1 LRGSSLGTQSTNA
14 EAGGRALPRFAVE
27 FAVPDLR
34 PWLGGNC
41 GIPGVWSFTA
51 AAPGPHLALVAL
63 THGNE
68 IAGAAVLAQMLG
80 SALRPVRGR
89 LSLIFANTDAFLA
102 FDPENPTATRYLD
115 EDLNRLWGEDR
126 LHSPRDSREMRR
138 VRELLPVIES
148 VDVLVDLH
156 SMLWPSVPL
165 ILAADTE
172 RAVRLGQ
179 SLGTPRLTVADPGH
193 IAGRRLVD
201 HGRFTAPDGKAAAVL
216 VEAGQHW
223 EASTIAAMA
232 ETAHRTLGLYGIA
245 GPAPAPWP
253 EPPLL
258 ARVTETVT
266 ATSHNFI
273 FAREFRGG
281 EIIPEAGTVIAQD
294 GAREI
299 RTPHDDCLMVMPTP
313 VAPRGHTAVRL
324 ARFEATP

>member
-1 LRGSSLGTQSTNA
+1 V
-14 EAGGRALPRFAVE
+14 PHFAVGL
-27 FAVPDLR
+27 ATPDLR

-51 AAPGPHLALVAL
+51 AAPGQHLALVAL

-68 IAGAAVLAQMLG
+68 IAGAIVLAELLAAG
-80 SALRPVRGR
+80 IKPERGR
-89 LSLIFANTDAFLA
+89 LSVIFANIEAFQT
-102 FDPENPTATRYLD
+102 FDPENPTATRYLE

-126 LHSPRDSREMRR
+126 LQSPRDSREMRR
-138 VRELLPVIES
+138 VRTLLPVIES
-148 VDVLVDLH
+148 ADVLVDLH
-156 SMLWPSVPL
+156 SMLWPSDPL
-165 ILAADTE
+165 SLVADTQPAI
-172 RAVRLGQ
+172 RFGQ

-201 HGRFTAPDGKAAAVL
+201 HARFTTPGSSAAAVL

-223 EASTIAAMA
+223 DATTVGAMTQ
-232 ETAHRTLGLYGIA
+232 TARRALGLCGIT

-266 ATSHNFI
+266 ATSHNFM
-273 FAREFRGG
+273 FLREFRGG
-281 EIIPEAGTVIAQD
+281 EVIPEAGTVIAQD

-299 RTPHDDCLMVMPTP
+299 RTPHDNCLLVMPTP
-313 VAPRGHTAVRL
+313 IAPRGHTAVRL
-324 ARFEATP
+324 ARFEAPPLV

>member
-1 LRGSSLGTQSTNA
+1 VPQ
-14 EAGGRALPRFAVE
+14 FAVRL
-27 FAVPDLR
+27 AAPDLR

-68 IAGAAVLAQMLG
+68 IAGAAVLAEMLG
-80 SALRPVRGR
+80 AGLRPERGR
-89 LSLIFANTDAFLA
+89 LTLMFANTEAFLA

-126 LHSPRDSREMRR
+126 LQSPRDSREMRR
-138 VRELLPVIES
+138 VRELLPVIQS

-156 SMLWPSVPL
+156 SMLWPSDPL
-165 ILAADTE
+165 ILAGDAD
-172 RAVRLGQ
+172 RAIRLGQ
-179 SLGTPRLTVADPGH
+179 SLGMPRLTVADPGH

-201 HGRFTAPDGKAAAVL
+201 HARFTAPDGKAAAVL

-223 EASTIAAMA
+223 EANTVAAMQQSA
-232 ETAHRTLGLYGIA
+232 RRALGLCGIL
-245 GPAPAPWP
+245 GPAPAPLP

-266 ATSHNFI
+266 ATSHNFM
-273 FAREFRGG
+273 FLREFRGG

-299 RTPHDDCLMVMPTP
+299 RTPHDDCLLVMPTP
-313 VAPRGHTAVRL
+313 IAPRGHTAVRL
-324 ARFEATP
+324 ARFEAAP

>member
-1 LRGSSLGTQSTNA
+1 MLGTQSTNA

-41 GIPGVWSFTA
+41 GIPGVWSLTA

-80 SALRPVRGR
+80 SGLRPVRGR

-126 LHSPRDSREMRR
+126 LQSQRDSREMRR

-156 SMLWPSVPL
+156 SMLWPSDPL
-165 ILAADTE
+165 ILAADNE
-172 RAVRLGQ
+172 GAIRLGQ
-179 SLGTPRLTVADPGH
+179 SLGTPRVTVADPGH

-201 HGRFTAPDGKAAAVL
+201 HAHFTKPGGSSAAVL

-223 EASTIAAMA
+223 EAATITAMA
-232 ETAHRTLGLYGIA
+232 TTARRALGLYGIA
-245 GPAPAPWP
+245 GPAPAPLP

-266 ATSHNFI
+266 ATSHNFV
-273 FAREFRGG
+273 FVRDFRGG

-299 RTPHDDCLMVMPTP
+299 RTPHDNCLLVMPTP
-313 VAPRGHTAVRL
+313 IAPRGHTAVRL
-324 ARFEATP
+324 ARFEAP

>member
-1 LRGSSLGTQSTNA
+1 M
-14 EAGGRALPRFAVE
+14 PHFAVGLE
-27 FAVPDLR
+27 APDLR

-68 IAGAAVLAQMLG
+68 IAGAIVLAELLAA
-80 SALRPVRGR
+80 SIRPERGR

-102 FDPENPTATRYLD
+102 FDPANPTATRYLE

-126 LHSPRDSREMRR
+126 LQSPRVSREMRR
-138 VRELLPVIES
+138 VRSLLPVIES

-156 SMLWPSVPL
+156 SMLWPSDPL
-165 ILAADTE
+165 MLVADTPQAI
-172 RAVRLGQ
+172 RFGQ
-179 SLGTPRLTVADPGH
+179 ALGTPRLTVADPGH

-201 HGRFTAPDGKAAAVL
+201 HARFTKPGTSAAAVL

-223 EASTIAAMA
+223 EASTLGA
-232 ETAHRTLGLYGIA
+232 TAQNARRALGLCGIL
-245 GPAPAPWP
+245 GPALAPLP

-266 ATSHNFI
+266 ATSHNFM
-273 FAREFRGG
+273 FLRDFRGG
-281 EIIPEAGTVIAQD
+281 EVIRKAGTVIAQD
-294 GAREI
+294 GAREV
-299 RTPHDDCLMVMPTP
+299 RTPHDDCLLIMPTP
-313 VAPRGHTAVRL
+313 IAPRGHTAVRL
-324 ARFEATP
+324 ARFEAPPVNP

>member
-1 LRGSSLGTQSTNA
+1 V
-14 EAGGRALPRFAVE
+14 PHFAVGL
-27 FAVPDLR
+27 ATPDLR

-68 IAGAAVLAQMLG
+68 IAGAIVLAELLAGGIQ
-80 SALRPVRGR
+80 PERGR
-89 LSLIFANTDAFLA
+89 LSVIFANIEAFET

-126 LHSPRDSREMRR
+126 LQSPRDSREMRR
-138 VRELLPVIES
+138 VRSLLPVIES

-156 SMLWPSVPL
+156 SMLWPSDPL
-165 ILAADTE
+165 SLVADTQP
-172 RAVRLGQ
+172 AIQLGL

-201 HGRFTAPDGKAAAVL
+201 HARFTTPGSSAAAVL

-223 EASTIAAMA
+223 EASTVGAMTQ
-232 ETAHRTLGLYGIA
+232 TARRALGLCGIT
-245 GPAPAPWP
+245 GPVPAPWP

-266 ATSHNFI
+266 VTSHNFM
-273 FAREFRGG
+273 FLREFRGG
-281 EIIPEAGTVIAQD
+281 EVIPEAGTVIAQD

-299 RTPHDDCLMVMPTP
+299 RTPHDDCLLVMPTP
-313 VAPRGHTAVRL
+313 IAPRGHTAVRL
-324 ARFEATP
+324 ARFEAPPLA

>member
-1 LRGSSLGTQSTNA
+1 V
-14 EAGGRALPRFAVE
+14 PHFAVGL
-27 FAVPDLR
+27 ATPDLR

-51 AAPGPHLALVAL
+51 AAPGQHLALVAL

-68 IAGAAVLAQMLG
+68 IAGATVLAELLAGGIQ
-80 SALRPVRGR
+80 PERGR
-89 LSLIFANTDAFLA
+89 LSVIFANIEAFET

-126 LHSPRDSREMRR
+126 LQSPRDSREMRR
-138 VRELLPVIES
+138 VRSLLPVIES

-156 SMLWPSVPL
+156 SMLWPSDPL
-165 ILAADTE
+165 SLVADTQP
-172 RAVRLGQ
+172 AIQLGL

-201 HGRFTAPDGKAAAVL
+201 HARFTTPGSSAAAVL

-223 EASTIAAMA
+223 DATTVGAMTQ
-232 ETAHRTLGLYGIA
+232 TARRALGLCGIT
-245 GPAPAPWP
+245 GPAPAPLP
-253 EPPLL
+253 EPPVL

-266 ATSHNFI
+266 ACSHNFL
-273 FAREFRGG
+273 FLREFRGG
-281 EIIPEAGTVIAQD
+281 EVIPEAGTVIAQD

-299 RTPHDDCLMVMPTP
+299 RTPHDNCLLVMPTP
-313 VAPRGHTAVRL
+313 IAPRGHTAVRL
-324 ARFEATP
+324 ARFEANP

>member
-1 LRGSSLGTQSTNA
+1 LLGTQSTNA
-14 EAGGRALPRFAVE
+14 EAGAKALPRFAVE

-41 GIPGVWSFTA
+41 GIPGVWTFTA

-68 IAGAAVLAQMLG
+68 IAGAAVLADMLG
-80 SALRPVRGR
+80 AGLRPERGR

-126 LHSPRDSREMRR
+126 LQSPRDSREMRR
-138 VRELLPVIES
+138 VRELLPVVDS
-148 VDVLVDLH
+148 VDVLLDLH
-156 SMLWPSVPL
+156 SMLWPSDPL
-165 ILAADTE
+165 TLAADNE
-172 RAVRLGQ
+172 RAIRLGQ

-201 HGRFTAPDGKAAAVL
+201 HARFTKPGSSATAVL

-223 EASTIAAMA
+223 ETATINAMA
-232 ETAHRTLGLYGIA
+232 ETARRALGTYGIA

-281 EIIPEAGTVIAQD
+281 EVIPEAGTVIAQD

-299 RTPHDDCLMVMPTP
+299 RTPHNDCLLVMPTP

-324 ARFEATP
+324 ARFEAP

>member
-1 LRGSSLGTQSTNA
+1 M
-14 EAGGRALPRFAVE
+14 PHFAVGLD
-27 FAVPDLR
+27 VPDLR

-51 AAPGPHLALVAL
+51 AAPGQHLALVAL

-68 IAGAAVLAQMLG
+68 IAGAIVLAELLAAG
-80 SALRPVRGR
+80 IRPERGR
-89 LSLIFANTDAFLA
+89 LSVVFANIEAFET
-102 FDPENPTATRYLD
+102 FDPENPTATRYLE

-126 LHSPRDSREMRR
+126 LQSPRASREMRR
-138 VRELLPVIES
+138 VRTLLPVIES

-156 SMLWPSVPL
+156 SMLWPSDPL
-165 ILAADTE
+165 SLVADTQPAI
-172 RAVRLGQ
+172 RFGQ

-193 IAGRRLVD
+193 VAGRRLVD
-201 HGRFTAPDGKAAAVL
+201 HARFTKPGSAATAVL

-223 EASTIAAMA
+223 EASTVGAMTQ
-232 ETAHRTLGLYGIA
+232 TARRALGLCGIT

-266 ATSHNFI
+266 ATSHNFM
-273 FAREFRGG
+273 FLREFRGG
-281 EIIPEAGTVIAQD
+281 EVIPEAGTVIAQD

-299 RTPHDDCLMVMPTP
+299 RTPHDNCLLVMPTP
-313 VAPRGHTAVRL
+313 IAPRGHTAVRL
-324 ARFEATP
+324 ARFEAPPLA

>member
-1 LRGSSLGTQSTNA
+1 MQSTIGEGQGKA
-14 EAGGRALPRFAVE
+14 VPRFAVE
-27 FAVPDLR
+27 LAVPDLR

-41 GIPGVWSFTA
+41 GIPGVWSFSA

-68 IAGAAVLAQMLG
+68 IAGAAIIAEMLDRG
-80 SALRPVRGR
+80 LRPDRGR
-89 LSLIFANTDAFLA
+89 LSLVFANTEAFLA

-115 EDLNRLWGEDR
+115 EDLNRLWGEER
-126 LHSPRDSREMRR
+126 LQSRRDSREMRR
-138 VRELLPVIES
+138 VRELLPLIES

-156 SMLWPSVPL
+156 SMLWPSDPL
-165 ILAADTE
+165 ILAGDTK
-172 RAVRLGQ
+172 RAIHLGQ
-179 SLGTPRLTVADPGH
+179 ALGTPRLTVADPGH

-201 HGRFTAPDGKAAAVL
+201 HTRFTAPGGNAAAVL

-223 EASTIAAMA
+223 HAATVAAMSA
-232 ETAHRTLGLYGIA
+232 TAHRALGLYGIA
-245 GPAPAPWP
+245 GPAPAPKP

-273 FAREFRGG
+273 FVREFRGG
-281 EIIPEAGTVIAQD
+281 EIIPKAGTVIAHD

-299 RTPHDDCLMVMPTP
+299 RTPHDDCLLVMPTP

-324 ARFEATP
+324 ARFQAP

>member
-1 LRGSSLGTQSTNA
+1 LLGTQSTNT
-14 EAGGRALPRFAVE
+14 EAGEKAVPRFAVE
-27 FAVPDLR
+27 IAVPDLR

-68 IAGAAVLAQMLG
+68 IAGAAVLAELLG
-80 SALRPVRGR
+80 AGLRPERGR
-89 LSLIFANTDAFLA
+89 LSLVFANTEAFLA
-102 FDPENPTATRYLD
+102 FDPENPTATRYLE

-126 LHSPRDSREMRR
+126 LQSPRDSREMRR
-138 VRELLPVIES
+138 VRTLLPVIKS

-156 SMLWPSVPL
+156 SMLWPSDPL
-165 ILAADTE
+165 ILAADTDQ
-172 RAVRLGQ
+172 AIRLGQ
-179 SLGTPRLTVADPGH
+179 SLGTPRVTVADPGH

-201 HGRFTAPDGKAAAVL
+201 HAHFTKADGSAAAVL

-223 EASTIAAMA
+223 EGATVDAMA
-232 ETAHRTLGLYGIA
+232 QTARRALGHYGIA
-245 GPAPAPWP
+245 GRAPAPLP
-253 EPPLL
+253 EPPVL

-266 ATSHNFI
+266 ATSHNFM
-273 FAREFRGG
+273 FLREFRGG
-281 EIIPEAGTVIAQD
+281 DIIPKAGTVIAQD

-299 RTPHDDCLMVMPTP
+299 RTPHDDCILIMPTP

-324 ARFEATP
+324 ARFEAP